1 MANQLL
7 PEGLIERVARRFKVL
22 SEPVRLQLLNLLQV
36 EGPLSVQEIVE
47 ATGLRQA
54 NVSKHLSLM
63 AREGILAR
71 KKEGLHVYYSINDP
85 SIEGLCLLVCNRIR
99 EETIREHNQLIQS
112 F

>member
-1 MANQLL
+1 MEKLL
-7 PEGLIERVARRFKVL
+7 PETLIERVAQRFKVL

-36 EGPLSVQEIVE
+36 EGELSVQEIVE

-54 NVSKHLSLM
+54 NVSKHLNLM
-63 AREGILAR
+63 AREGLLAR
-71 KKEGLHVYYSINDP
+71 RKEGLNVYYSINDP

-99 EETIREHNQLIQS
+99 EEAIRESEELSRS